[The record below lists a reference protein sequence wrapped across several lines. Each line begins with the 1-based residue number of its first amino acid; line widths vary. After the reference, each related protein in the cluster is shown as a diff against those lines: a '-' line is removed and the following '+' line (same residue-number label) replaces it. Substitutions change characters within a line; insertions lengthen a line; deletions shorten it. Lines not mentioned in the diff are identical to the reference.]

1 MSVPSRPPSA
11 VTRRDLLRWA
21 VAAGILVPASG
32 LVGACATGGGDSGDS
47 NSVGEKSG
55 DNPFGVKGDL
65 PLDVVIFKGG
75 YGDDYAKAHEA
86 LYNKKFA
93 DAKVSHQGIQKIQEA
108 LQPRF
113 NAGNPPDVIDNSGA
127 SQIKLD
133 LLIADGQLAEL
144 TELFDAPS
152 IDDPN
157 KKVRDMLVSG
167 TVESGTFGGKVY
179 ALNYGFTV
187 WGLWYSS
194 SLFKSKGW
202 TVPQTWDE
210 FLTLCGEIKNSGMA
224 PWAHQGKYPYYMMVP
239 IMDLVAK
246 HGGLDLQKKIDNLEP
261 NAWKDPAVKDAV
273 DAIYQL
279 VARGYMLPGTDTLT
293 HTESQ
298 TAWNQ
303 GKAAFIPC
311 GTWLENEQKEQ
322 TPAGFDM
329 VVSPMPSLNSDKMP
343 YGAVRAGAGEPF
355 VVPEKAKNKAGGL
368 EFLRI
373 MCSKEG
379 GKVFAENTSSLS
391 VVKDSAEGVSSTG
404 VTSTIEVFE
413 NAGDNVIVWRYPD
426 WYSTLSTEVENATGE
441 LMANRLDPDGWV
453 NRCQAA
459 ADKVAQ
465 DSSIKKFTRE

>member
-1 MSVPSRPPSA
+1 MPVPPQS
-11 VTRRDLLRWA
+11 VTRRDVLRWA
-21 VAAGILVPASG
+21 VAAGLLVPASG
-32 LVGACATGGGDSGDS
+32 LVGACATGGGDDTASPA
-47 NSVGEKSG
+47 GEKSA

-65 PLDVVIFKGG
+65 ALDVVIFKGG

-86 LYNKKFA
+86 MYAEKYP
-93 DAKVSHQGIQKIQEA
+93 DAQIGHQGIQKIQEA

-113 NAGNPPDVIDNSGA
+113 NAGNPPDVVDNSGA
-127 SQIKLD
+127 GQIKLD
-133 LLIADGQLAEL
+133 LLVADGQLADL
-144 TELFDAPS
+144 TELLDAPS

-157 KKVRDMLVSG
+157 KKVRDLLVPG
-167 TVESGTFGGKVY
+167 TIEPGTFDGKMY

-194 SLFKSKGW
+194 SLFKEKGW
-202 TVPQTWDE
+202 EVPQTWSD
-210 FLTLCGEIKNSGMA
+210 FLALCAEIKGTGMA

-261 NAWKDPAVKDAV
+261 NAWRDPAVKDAV

-279 VARGYMLPGTDTLT
+279 VAQGYMLPGTDTLT

-322 TPAGFDM
+322 TPDGFDM
-329 VVSPMPSLNSDKMP
+329 VVSPMPSLDGDKMP
-343 YGAVRAGAGEPF
+343 YGAIRAGAGEPF
-355 VVPEKAKNKAGGL
+355 IVPEKAKNKAGGL
-368 EFLRI
+368 EYLRI

-404 VTSTIEVFE
+404 VVSTIEVYE
-413 NAGDNVIVWRYPD
+413 NAGDNVITWRYPD

-441 LMANRLDPDGWV
+441 LMANRLDPNGWIE
-453 NRCQAA
+453 RCQAA

-465 DSSIKKFTRE
+465 DSSVKKYTRE